1 MNPNKDP
8 ILPSRKRF
16 VSISSAND
24 FFAYPMIEK
33 ELPLCE
39 FLRKR
44 FNFENSK
51 TILRVKIEKI
61 DNLLI
66 KQERFV
72 FYSFKKLRWYLV
84 QHSSLLLYA

>member
-24 FFAYPMIEK
+24 FFAYPVIEK

>member
-24 FFAYPMIEK
+24 FFAYPVIEK

-51 TILRVKIEKI
+51 TILRVKIGFLQFRREKI

-72 FYSFKKLRWYLV
+72 FYSFKKL
-84 QHSSLLLYA
+84 